1 MLCVYG
7 IKAIL
12 ITGVYMSTD
21 NKPFIIR
28 LRPDTRALL
37 DAAAIDQR
45 RSRASLIDE
54 LIRQSLTDR
63 YTGTQTRL
71 DALLGK
77 A

>member
-1 MLCVYG
+1 MLWLYG
-7 IKAIL
+7 IKAVL
-12 ITGVYMSTD
+12 LGGYMSTD

-54 LIRQSLTDR
+54 LIRHALTDR

>member
-1 MLCVYG
+1 MVSMRYY
-7 IKAIL
+7 I
-12 ITGVYMSTD
+12 GVYMSTE

-54 LIRQSLTDR
+54 LIRLAFTDR
-63 YTGTQTRL
+63 YTGTANRVN
-71 DALLGK
+71 ALLGK
-77 A
+77 V

>member
-1 MLCVYG
+1 
-7 IKAIL
+7 
-12 ITGVYMSTD
+12 MSAD

-54 LIRQSLTDR
+54 LIRHALTDR
-63 YTGTQTRL
+63 YTDTSNRVN
-71 DALLGK
+71 ALLGK

>member
-1 MLCVYG
+1 MVSMRYY
-7 IKAIL
+7 I
-12 ITGVYMSTD
+12 GVYMSIE

-54 LIRQSLTDR
+54 LIRRALTDR
-63 YTGTQTRL
+63 YTGTANRVN
-71 DALLGK
+71 ALLGK
-77 A
+77 V

>member
-1 MLCVYG
+1 MLWLYG
-7 IKAIL
+7 IKAVL
-12 ITGVYMSTD
+12 LGGCMSAD

-54 LIRQSLTDR
+54 LIRRSLAER
-63 YTGTQTRL
+63 YTGTANRI

-77 A
+77 V

>member
-1 MLCVYG
+1 
-7 IKAIL
+7 
-12 ITGVYMSTD
+12 MSTD

-54 LIRQSLTDR
+54 LIRHALTDR

-71 DALLGK
+71 NALLGK
-77 A
+77 V

>member
-1 MLCVYG
+1 
-7 IKAIL
+7 
-12 ITGVYMSTD
+12 MSAD

-54 LIRQSLTDR
+54 LIRQSLADR
-63 YTGTQTRL
+63 YTGTANRI